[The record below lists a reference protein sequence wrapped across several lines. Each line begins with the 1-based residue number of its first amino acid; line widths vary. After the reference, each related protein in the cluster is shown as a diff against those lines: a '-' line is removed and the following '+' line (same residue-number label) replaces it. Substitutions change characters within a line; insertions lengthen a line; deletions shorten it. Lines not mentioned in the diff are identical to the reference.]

1 MGFFFSSDLKGFLD
15 EYFPPIFFSQRSFMN
30 TFPCGFFTSLDVL
43 GCTSVYVAS
52 GCAWRGFTFAFF
64 LTRNRDR
71 NFRKHPGVLFTYSK
85 NEYHILLI
93 GNCQLS
99 VTCVYYLGSVF
110 FIYIY
115 R

>member
-1 MGFFFSSDLKGFLD
+1 MK
-15 EYFPPIFFSQRSFMN
+15 R
-30 TFPCGFFTSLDVL
+30 L
-43 GCTSVYVAS
+43 G
-52 GCAWRGFTFAFF
+52 AWRGFTFAFF

-99 VTCVYYLGSVF
+99 VTCMYYLGSVF
-110 FIYIY
+110 FIYAGNI
-115 R
+115 RVALFLKGLSNFTLMGVNLFDF